1 MHILITASRRSISY
15 AVNVNGYTFRGS
27 NCHFHMPSF
36 STGAGEGEGG
46 SHFLI
51 EKICYS
57 ERYND
62 FFKSRLPFGRAY
74 SFRAANKKS

>member
-1 MHILITASRRSISY
+1 MGTLLGEAIVIFICLP
-15 AVNVNGYTFRGS
+15 FQQ
-27 NCHFHMPSF
+27 
-36 STGAGEGEGG
+36 GAGEGEVGGGG